1 MQSVYVINFNEKDKY
16 GRQNKLNDMLAN
28 GWRILS
34 QCAAGD
40 RISYVLEKLEN
51 YDYDKSHEY
60 ESYCEEYS
68 IHDYKK

>member
-1 MQSVYVINFNEKDKY
+1 MQFVYVINFNEKDKY
-16 GRQNKLNDMLAN
+16 GRQNKLNDMLSH

-40 RISYVLEKLEN
+40 RISYVLENCDYEN
-51 YDYDKSHEY
+51 SHEY
-60 ESYCEEYS
+60 ESYCEDYS

>member
-1 MQSVYVINFNEKDKY
+1 MQFVYVINFYEKDRY
-16 GRQNKLNDMLAN
+16 DKLNRLNDLVAH

-34 QCAAGD
+34 QCGAGD

>member
-1 MQSVYVINFNEKDKY
+1 
-16 GRQNKLNDMLAN
+16 MLAN